1 MQRQDKNNVE
11 TNSHKMVIESLEKP
25 VFFSFSHTT
34 WFGGVETEK
43 NIKIGPMI
51 MDSTLV
57 NTE

>member
-1 MQRQDKNNVE
+1 
-11 TNSHKMVIESLEKP
+11 MVIESLEKP